1 MSRALQSILTVV
13 ASGLVAALVSWG
25 VIVVAAPGVGP
36 AGPTGPAGAAGQAG
50 AMGPTGEPGVDGR
63 DGNNGVEGRAGAP
76 GRDGP
81 QGPRGPAGPTGATG
95 AVGPAGPAGPTGPQ
109 GNQGEQGPPG
119 ETGPAGQQP
128 TSIVATL
135 DNATPFVGPPMV
147 LISATNVP
155 AGRYS
160 AVVAVQ
166 EMTVLASP
174 FTEPPTFG
182 CRFAVDSGSAIGGF
196 TVPMTA
202 IGNSVWVTFVPVD
215 EPASASGVGIVEISS
230 MQEVRV
236 ECTVNNT
243 REPDIGV
250 FADIQLVLTPI
261 VTAP

>member
-13 ASGLVAALVSWG
+13 ASGLVAALVAWG
-25 VIVVAAPGVGP
+25 VVVVTAPSVGP
-36 AGPTGPAGAAGQAG
+36 AGAV
-50 AMGPTGEPGVDGR
+50 GPTGEPGIGGRDGSNGVDGR
-63 DGNNGVEGRAGAP
+63 DGAP
-76 GRDGP
+76 GLDGA
-81 QGPRGPAGPTGATG
+81 QGPRGLAGPIGATG
-95 AVGPAGPAGPTGPQ
+95 PMGPAGPAGPMGPAGLTGTAGPQ
-109 GNQGEQGPPG
+109 GEQGEPGPPG
-119 ETGPAGQQP
+119 ETGPAGQPP
-128 TSIVATL
+128 TSIVVAI
-135 DNATPFVGPPMV
+135 DNAAPFVGPPLV
-147 LISATNVP
+147 LVSATNVP

-182 CRFAVDSGSAIGGF
+182 CRFAVDSGRAIGGF
-196 TVPMTA
+196 TAPMID

-215 EPASASGVGIVEISS
+215 EPASASGIGIVEISS
-230 MQEVRV
+230 TQEVRV